1 MNEYELIT
9 KSDFD
14 KKILIYLDDAIKRHP
29 FFAKDY
35 NSALC
40 IIMEEVGELAQSL
53 NDGDINNARV
63 ELFHC
68 IATLLRLQGM
78 FLHYDEI
85 VKNTNEY
92 LRKGA
97 KCGKN

>member
-14 KKILIYLDDAIKRHP
+14 KKIFIYLDDAIKRHP

-40 IIMEEVGELAQSL
+40 IIMEEVGELAQAL